1 MDIRL
6 SFIVGWFALLMIT
19 LVTLAFGGIGTGM
32 LLAFICL
39 AYLLVLKRSWGVAFL
54 AFAGEALS
62 WLSQFVARHPLGT
75 WLAVSVVAFGFT
87 ASNHLFWWAFLA
99 FLSAVCAGISMT
111 DNGWRI
117 LRGRAGQ
124 ASIRFLKML
133 SGIFGIEKAIV
144 AWLIILFLMLA
155 GPLLSGE
162 PVGEIFQLI
171 ATLFALLMFLGIGVI
186 VWRFVNKK

>member
-144 AWLIILFLMLA
+144 AWLVILFLALT

-171 ATLFALLMFLGIGVI
+171 ATLFVLLMFLGLGVI